1 MQQQPGL
8 TAPSTQDSAIMQIA
22 VARQEDIAIVTVSG
36 RLSSAMADQFQD
48 RLMAELDDNPKALV
62 VDFADLRF
70 ITSSG
75 LRTLIVAAKRGSS
88 EGYRVHLC
96 GMAQAI
102 HEVFEVS
109 GLLRIFVV
117 HSSLDEAMA
126 AVNGG

>member
-1 MQQQPGL
+1 MH
-8 TAPSTQDSAIMQIA
+8 IA

-126 AVNGG
+126 AVNGD

>member
-8 TAPSTQDSAIMQIA
+8 TVPSTQDSAIMHIA

-126 AVNGG
+126 AVNGD